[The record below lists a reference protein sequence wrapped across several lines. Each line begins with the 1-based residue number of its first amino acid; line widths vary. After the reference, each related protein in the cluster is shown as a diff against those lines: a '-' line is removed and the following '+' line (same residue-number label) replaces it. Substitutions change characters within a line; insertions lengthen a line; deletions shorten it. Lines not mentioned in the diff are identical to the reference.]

1 MTGSKRSA
9 FLFMIAGILLIGQ
22 AIVSAGLLGDSLGAI
37 VAGTLAVLLFLGMIA
52 AWKGSLATVL
62 KYERRIGPFGPE
74 AVAKDIGERVQAT
87 PCCGICVGAI
97 AIAIA
102 FIAGSPLFDIYGD
115 LGGFMLIASGV
126 IGGVF
131 GILAG
136 IVFAIEY
143 QGIWHKEGSEENL
156 YY

>member
-1 MTGSKRSA
+1 MTGSKKSA
-9 FLFMIAGILLIGQ
+9 FFFLIAGIMLIGQ

-37 VAGTLAVLLFLGMIA
+37 VAGTLACLMFVGMIA

-62 KYERRIGPFGPE
+62 KYERRPGAFGTE
-74 AVAKDIGERVQAT
+74 TVAKDIGERVQAT
-87 PCCGICVGAI
+87 PCCGICVGAL

-115 LGGFMLIASGV
+115 LGGFMLISPGV

-131 GILAG
+131 GIIAG

-143 QGIWHKEGSEENL
+143 KGIWHKEGSDDL
-156 YY
+156 SY